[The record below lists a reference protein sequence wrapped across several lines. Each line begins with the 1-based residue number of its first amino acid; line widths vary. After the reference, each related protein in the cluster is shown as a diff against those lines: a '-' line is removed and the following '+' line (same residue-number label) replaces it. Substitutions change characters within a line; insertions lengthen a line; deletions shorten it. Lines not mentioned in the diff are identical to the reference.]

1 MSFNLDEVWAN
12 LRTHRVQVVQELRV
26 DRTLLFD
33 YLRSK
38 AIFDSEDCEL
48 VEAEKTNERKASR
61 LLDILQTKSSECLV
75 HFLDVVHLL
84 NPGLYQTLTGQ
95 KATTSKKNV
104 IISLKCYKRANQ
116 VPSIQNVKFG
126 VN

>member
-48 VEAEKTNERKASR
+48 VQAEKTNERKASR